1 MRVSLILRNQL
12 IVPILQSTYRHR
24 LESNIR
30 IGLELSD
37 PPGAHRLTAPDP
49 ETELVLPDTPSRFI
63 TGSQCVTEPVQTEI
77 HGYDR
82 VFWLAYLANGL
93 TTMANAMLV
102 RYADF
107 VDVLGG
113 EERQLGL
120 IVGFGM
126 IGSIVTRLA
135 QGEAIDRYGA
145 SRVWFWSSLL
155 YSSSLLLH
163 LTVSTAYGPWIFLVR
178 LLMQASLAGFFGSS
192 ITFVALRVP
201 PHRMAEMVGA
211 LGTSGFIGIM
221 LGPLLGD
228 LLAYGGTTQSKLVW
242 RLFCLAGAFAWSS
255 ALATWFVTRDSVRPQ
270 HRRRPNLLHVVAR
283 YHPLVLSITA
293 AAMGAGF
300 SIPMI
305 FLRPFAIE
313 TKLNGVGLFFFV
325 YASIAFIARL
335 ATRAHFSRLGNRL
348 WIIVGLTLLS
358 VSFLCYLPVTREW
371 HLIVPGAIAGIAH
384 ALLFPSIMAA
394 GTAAFPRRY
403 LGVATSLI
411 LAMFDLGAFIGAPVI
426 GAFLREAKL
435 HTTAAYPLMFTG
447 TSIVLGL
454 ITVLFCCSSAAKK

>member
-1 MRVSLILRNQL
+1 MPRQKRAASLE
-12 IVPILQSTYRHR
+12 IVAGL
-24 LESNIR
+24 
-30 IGLELSD
+30 GLELSL
-37 PPGAHRLTAPDP
+37 PPGAYRLTTPAPP
-49 ETELVLPDTPSRFI
+49 PAPINARSNSI
-63 TGSQCVTEPVQTEI
+63 IGSQSSTAPAQQEV

-82 VFWLAYLANGL
+82 VFWLTYLSNGL

-120 IVGFGM
+120 IVGCGM

-135 QGEAIDRYGA
+135 QGDAIDRYGA

-155 YSSSLLLH
+155 YSISLLLH
-163 LTVSTAYGPWIFLVR
+163 LTVSTAYGPWIFCVR
-178 LLMQASLAGFFGSS
+178 LLMQSSLAGFFGSS
-192 ITFVALRVP
+192 ITFVSLRVP

-228 LLAYGGTTQSKLVW
+228 WLASGGTTQSDLVL
-242 RLFCLAGAFAWSS
+242 RLFVVAGTLACSS
-255 ALATWFVTRDSVRPQ
+255 TIATWFVTRHSIRPQ

-283 YHPLVLSITA
+283 YHPLVLSMTA

-300 SIPMI
+300 SIPMV

-313 TKLNGVGLFFFV
+313 YNLNGVGLFFLV
-325 YASIAFIARL
+325 YASVAFTARL
-335 ATRAHFSRLGNRL
+335 ATRAHFARLGNRL
-348 WIIVGLTLLS
+348 WITTGLILLS

-371 HLIVPGAIAGIAH
+371 HLIIPGAIAGTAH

-394 GTAAFPRRY
+394 STEVFPRRY
-403 LGVATSLI
+403 LGLATSLI
-411 LAMFDLGAFIGAPVI
+411 LAMFDLGAFIGAPVV

-435 HTTAAYPLMFTG
+435 HTRSAYPLMFAG
-447 TSIVLGL
+447 TAFVLGL
-454 ITVLFCCSSAAKK
+454 VTVLFCCSAAAKRVIKQT